1 MGETFKTGVNCCFGL
16 VGAGL
21 VSLFGFDGSLVENGV
36 EVWFKM
42 E

>member
-1 MGETFKTGVNCCFGL
+1 MGVNRLKPVLFGL
-16 VGAGL
+16 FVGAGL

>member
-1 MGETFKTGVNCCFGL
+1 MGVNRLKPVLFGL

-36 EVWFKM
+36 EVSLGS
-42 E
+42 

>member
-1 MGETFKTGVNCCFGL
+1 MGVNRLKPVLFGL

-36 EVWFKM
+36 EVWLKM